1 MTQDEMS
8 RYYGALANQSKWM
21 SRAIECLE
29 NGQEQS
35 HWYSMMLWAM
45 YKHQAREIA
54 DAHDTMSFAK
64 AMGVSDAIKK
74 AWE

>member
-35 HWYSMMLWAM
+35 HWYCMMLWVM

-64 AMGVSDAIKK
+64 AMGISDGIRK

>member
-8 RYYGALANQSKWM
+8 RYYGMLANQSKRM
-21 SRAIECLE
+21 GRAIECFE

-35 HWYSMMLWAM
+35 HWYCMMQWAM
-45 YKHQAREIA
+45 YKHTAREIA

-64 AMGVSDAIKK
+64 AMGVADGNKR

>member
-35 HWYSMMLWAM
+35 HWYCMMLWAEN
-45 YKHQAREIA
+45 KQRAREIA
-54 DAHDTMSFAK
+54 DAYDTMAFAK
-64 AMGVSDAIKK
+64 AMGVSDGIRK

>member
-8 RYYGALANQSKWM
+8 RYYGMLANQSKWM
-21 SRAIECLE
+21 GRAIECLE
-29 NGQEQS
+29 NRQEQS
-35 HWYSMMLWAM
+35 HWYCMMEWAM
-45 YKHQAREIA
+45 YKHRAREIA

-64 AMGVSDAIKK
+64 AMGVADGIKK